1 MASTLVSSSP
11 TTSTSLAYRRRSGA
25 SSRSPSLIR
34 ARAGAGRAKSMTDL
48 RFLENMGDL
57 QGHLDHMRHANQ
69 LVTCDAEASKV
80 TQGALATQIALKQSE
95 ANVVLRDTRRA
106 EKTALGLTRQLDA
119 KQKRLDAQQVEMHGA
134 ELRNNHLQTTCV
146 DVIANIESL
155 NDQVAEAKEQYARAA
170 HDACAAKA
178 VISQARSA
186 ISALSNTQET
196 TTKNLR
202 GAERQLAV
210 KAEAFRVQLRSLEKR
225 EKALEDNIQRV
236 EERAKAEVAREQETK
251 VAETQKLAAVE
262 AKKEALLDRIGE
274 VLDEIKDRMSQLAD
288 KEESNAQLLSRLE
301 ELKDQVDVATCQ
313 LHEATRRE
321 NDATTRLGLLEQRLA
336 AAEAAEEAANAQAEA
351 MEQRSEEL
359 DDAQSEMAEELRR
372 VEFELQLRQ
381 TEARAA
387 REAEKNSQNELDRL
401 HRQVRL
407 LVFDYLT
414 VTLFD
419 SLCCGKQHPC

>member
-1 MASTLVSSSP
+1 
-11 TTSTSLAYRRRSGA
+11 
-25 SSRSPSLIR
+25 
-34 ARAGAGRAKSMTDL
+34 
-48 RFLENMGDL
+48 
-57 QGHLDHMRHANQ
+57 
-69 LVTCDAEASKV
+69 
-80 TQGALATQIALKQSE
+80 
-95 ANVVLRDTRRA
+95 
-106 EKTALGLTRQLDA
+106 
-119 KQKRLDAQQVEMHGA
+119 
-134 ELRNNHLQTTCV
+134 
-146 DVIANIESL
+146 
-155 NDQVAEAKEQYARAA
+155 
-170 HDACAAKA
+170 
-178 VISQARSA
+178 
-186 ISALSNTQET
+186 
-196 TTKNLR
+196 
-202 GAERQLAV
+202 
-210 KAEAFRVQLRSLEKR
+210 
-225 EKALEDNIQRV
+225 
-236 EERAKAEVAREQETK
+236 
-251 VAETQKLAAVE
+251 
-262 AKKEALLDRIGE
+262 
-274 VLDEIKDRMSQLAD
+274 MSQLAD